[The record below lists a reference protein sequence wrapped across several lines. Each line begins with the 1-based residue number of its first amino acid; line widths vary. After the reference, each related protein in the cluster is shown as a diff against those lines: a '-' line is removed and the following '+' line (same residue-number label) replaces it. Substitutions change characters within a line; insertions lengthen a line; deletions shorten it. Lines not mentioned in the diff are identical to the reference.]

1 MFTSTSNQDHTESRA
16 ADALIPLI
24 RAAATIGFAVAP
36 CSLGFVIIAVS
47 EQLIRSIMV
56 GDDPEMLV
64 SDLQNQFPND
74 AIEVADKDQGLL
86 AQVVN
91 LIDRPE
97 QPGKL
102 PLDIRGTEFQMRVW
116 HALQTVPAGTT
127 VSYASLAEQIGTP
140 NAVGAVAQACAA
152 NPLAVAI
159 PCHRAVQA
167 NGELAGYRWGMERK
181 RALLEREAI
190 GTVKP
195 HGYRA
200 G

>member
-1 MFTSTSNQDHTESRA
+1 MFTPTSLQEHSHHHA
-16 ADALIPLI
+16 ADVLVPLI

-56 GDDPEMLV
+56 GDDPEMLM

-74 AIEVADKDQGLL
+74 NFEIADKDEGLM

-97 QPGKL
+97 QAAEL
-102 PLDIRGTEFQMRVW
+102 PLDIRGTEFQMSVW
-116 HALQTVPAGTT
+116 EALRNVPAGTT
-127 VSYASLAEQIGTP
+127 VSYTFLAEQIGAP
-140 NAVGAVAQACAA
+140 HAVHAVAQACAA

-167 NGELAGYRWGMERK
+167 GGEMAGYRWGLERK
-181 RALLEREAI
+181 RALLEREAK
-190 GTVKP
+190 GTA
-195 HGYRA
+195 RR
-200 G
+200 